1 MPDPSSPSDSGLS
14 ERAQSLLK
22 SLVERFIA
30 DGQPVGSRMLAED
43 SEIKLSP
50 ATVRNVM
57 ADLEDL
63 GLITSPHT
71 SSGRIPTVQGYR
83 LFIDKLLTIKPI
95 EDEQVELFRRQLEQ
109 QANDSNSYGLNSS
122 DLLIENASGML
133 SAVTKMA
140 GVVMLPKHEKV
151 ILKHIEFL
159 ILSTTSVLVIIV
171 LKNDEVINKVINTQ
185 RKYTSIE
192 LQQTA
197 NFLNQEYA
205 GHELSSIRSKL
216 YKGMQDVRED
226 MHRMMQAA
234 VEMADQV
241 IDKNKDSDFILAG
254 ETNLMHYN
262 EMADVDKLRQLF
274 EAFNTKQDM
283 LHLLDNSIHADGMQ
297 IFIGEESGYSA
308 FGECSVVTSP
318 YKVDDQIVGVL
329 GVIGPTRM
337 AYDRVI
343 PIVDVTAK
351 LLGSVLTSE

>member
-1 MPDPSSPSDSGLS
+1 MPDPSELS
-14 ERAQSLLK
+14 ESGISDRAQYLLK
-22 SLVERFIA
+22 SLVEHYIA
-30 DGQPVGSRMLAED
+30 DGQPVGSRVLAKD
-43 SEIKLSP
+43 SGIKLSP

-57 ADLEDL
+57 SDLEDL
-63 GLITSPHT
+63 GLITAPHT

-83 LFIDKLLTIKPI
+83 LFIDNLLTIKPLGT
-95 EDEQVELFRRQLEQ
+95 EQIKQFKSQLEGQ
-109 QANDSNSYGLNSS
+109 PSS
-122 DLLIENASGML
+122 SGVPSSEKLIETASGML

-140 GVVMLPKHEKV
+140 GIVMLPKHEKV

-159 ILSTTSVLVIIV
+159 ILSTSSVLVIMV
-171 LKNDEVINKVINTQ
+171 VNNEEVINKVINTQ
-185 RKYTSIE
+185 REYSSVE

-205 GHELSSIRSKL
+205 GHELESIRSSL

-226 MHRMMQAA
+226 MHRIMQTA

-254 ETNLMHYN
+254 ETNLMQYN
-262 EMADVDKLRQLF
+262 EMGDVDKLRQLF
-274 EAFNTKQDM
+274 EAFNTKQDV

-318 YKVDDQIVGVL
+318 YTVDDQVVGVL

-337 AYDRVI
+337 AYDKVI

>member
-1 MPDPSSPSDSGLS
+1 MSGSSDLTATVLS
-14 ERAQSLLK
+14 ERAQYLLK
-22 SLVERFIA
+22 SLVERYIT
-30 DGQPVGSRMLAED
+30 DGQPVGSRMLAQG
-43 SEIKLSP
+43 SGIKLSP
-50 ATVRNVM
+50 ATVRSVM

-71 SSGRIPTVQGYR
+71 SAGRIPTVQGYR
-83 LFIDKLLTIKPI
+83 LFIDKLLTIKPLGT
-95 EDEQVELFRRQLEQ
+95 EQVDQFKRQLEQ
-109 QANDSNSYGLNSS
+109 QARAGASS
-122 DLLIENASGML
+122 SEFLIENASGLL

-140 GVVMLPKHEKV
+140 GIVMLPKQGKV

-159 ILSTTSVLVIIV
+159 ILSTTSILVIIV
-171 LKNDEVINKVINTQ
+171 LNNNEVINKAIKTQ
-185 RKYTSIE
+185 REYSSLE

-197 NFLNQEYA
+197 NFLNKEYV
-205 GHELSSIRSKL
+205 GHELSSIRGKL
-216 YKGMQDVRED
+216 FKSMQDVRED
-226 MHRMMQAA
+226 MQKIMLTA

-241 IDKNKDSDFILAG
+241 IDRNKDSDFILAG

-262 EMADVDKLRQLF
+262 EMGDVEKLRKLF

-283 LHLLDNSIHADGMQ
+283 LHLLDNSIHADGMH

-318 YKVDDQIVGVL
+318 YKVNDQIVGVL

>member
-1 MPDPSSPSDSGLS
+1 MSESSELSESGLS
-14 ERAQSLLK
+14 ERAQYLLK
-22 SLVERFIA
+22 SLIERYIG
-30 DGQPVGSRMLAED
+30 DGQPVGSRVLAKD
-43 SEIKLSP
+43 SGIKLSP

-71 SSGRIPTVQGYR
+71 SAGRIPTIQGYR
-83 LFIDKLLTIKPI
+83 LFVDNLLTVKPLDDSQI
-95 EDEQVELFRRQLEQ
+95 DEFKSQLNIQ
-109 QANDSNSYGLNSS
+109 MPSGNAGVGS
-122 DLLIENASGML
+122 DNLIENASGML

-140 GVVMLPKHEKV
+140 GVVMLPKREKV
-151 ILKHIEFL
+151 ILQHIEFL
-159 ILSTTSVLVIIV
+159 ILSSNSVLVIIV
-171 LKNDEVINKVINTQ
+171 VNGDEVINKVITTK
-185 RKYTSIE
+185 REYSSIE

-197 NFLNQEYA
+197 NLLNKEYA
-205 GHELSSIRSKL
+205 GHELSSIRGKL
-216 YKGMQDVRED
+216 FKSMQDVRDD
-226 MHRMMQAA
+226 MHRIMQTA

-254 ETNLMHYN
+254 ETNLMQYN
-262 EMADVDKLRQLF
+262 DMGNMDKLRQLF

-283 LHLLDNSIHADGMQ
+283 LHLLDNSIQADGMQ

-318 YKVDDQIVGVL
+318 YKVEDQVVGVL

-337 AYDRVI
+337 AYDKVI

>member
-1 MPDPSSPSDSGLS
+1 MSESPDFPESVLS
-14 ERAQSLLK
+14 ERAQYLLK
-22 SLVERFIA
+22 SLVERYIA
-30 DGQPVGSRMLAED
+30 DGQPVGSRVLAKD
-43 SEIKLSP
+43 SGIKLSP

-57 ADLEDL
+57 SDLEDL

-71 SSGRIPTVQGYR
+71 SAGRIPTVQGYR
-83 LFIDKLLTIKPI
+83 LFIDTLLTIEPLA
-95 EDEQVELFRRQLEQ
+95 DTQVAAFQAQLES
-109 QANDSNSYGLNSS
+109 QAKEASAEH
-122 DLLIENASGML
+122 LIEKASGML

-140 GVVMLPKHEKV
+140 GVVMLPRHDKV

-159 ILSTTSVLVIIV
+159 ILSTNSILVIMV
-171 LKNDEVINKVINTQ
+171 VNNDEVINKVINTQ
-185 RKYTSIE
+185 REYSSIE

-205 GHELSSIRSKL
+205 GHELSNIRSSL
-216 YKGMQDVRED
+216 YKSMQEVRED
-226 MHRMMQAA
+226 MHRIMQTA

-241 IDKNKDSDFILAG
+241 IDKNKDADFILAG
-254 ETNLMHYN
+254 ETNLMQYN

-274 EAFNTKQDM
+274 EAFNTKQDV

-318 YKVDDQIVGVL
+318 YQVDDQIVGVL

-337 AYDRVI
+337 AYDKVI

>member
-1 MPDPSSPSDSGLS
+1 MSESSGFAESGLS
-14 ERAQSLLK
+14 ERAQYLLK
-22 SLVERFIA
+22 SLVERYIA
-30 DGQPVGSRMLAED
+30 DGQPVGSRVLAKD
-43 SEIKLSP
+43 SGIKLSP

-71 SSGRIPTVQGYR
+71 SAGRIPTVQGYR
-83 LFIDKLLTIKPI
+83 LFIDNLLTVKPLAT
-95 EDEQVELFRRQLEQ
+95 EQVDEFRLQLEPQ
-109 QANDSNSYGLNSS
+109 LHAGTSES
-122 DLLIENASGML
+122 LIESASGML

-151 ILKHIEFL
+151 TLQHIEFL
-159 ILSTTSVLVIIV
+159 ILSSTSVLVIMV
-171 LKNDEVINKVINTQ
+171 VNNDEVINKVIDTQ
-185 RKYTSIE
+185 REYSSLE

-197 NFLNQEYA
+197 NLLNQEYA
-205 GHELSSIRSKL
+205 GHELSSIRGNLFKS
-216 YKGMQDVRED
+216 MQKVRED
-226 MHRMMQAA
+226 MHRIMQTA

-254 ETNLMHYN
+254 ETNLMAYN
-262 EMADVDKLRQLF
+262 EMGDVEKLRQLF

-283 LHLLDNSIHADGMQ
+283 LHLLDNSIHAEGMQ

-318 YKVDDQIVGVL
+318 YKVDDQVVGVL

-337 AYDRVI
+337 AYGKVI

>member
-1 MPDPSSPSDSGLS
+1 MSESSDLLGTGLS
-14 ERAQSLLK
+14 ERAQYLLK
-22 SLVERFIA
+22 SLVERYIA

-43 SEIKLSP
+43 SGIKLSP

-57 ADLEDL
+57 HDLEDL

-71 SSGRIPTVQGYR
+71 SAGRIPTVQGYR
-83 LFIDKLLTIKPI
+83 LFIDKLLTIKPLGA
-95 EDEQVELFRRQLEQ
+95 EQIDKFKLQLEQ
-109 QANDSNSYGLNSS
+109 QARSGSTSS
-122 DLLIENASGML
+122 DFLIENASGML

-159 ILSTTSVLVIIV
+159 ILSTNSVLVIVV
-171 LKNDEVINKVINTQ
+171 LNNNEVINKVIKTQ
-185 RKYTSIE
+185 REYTSIE

-197 NFLNQEYA
+197 NLLNQEYA
-205 GHELSSIRSKL
+205 GHEMSSIRSSLFKS
-216 YKGMQDVRED
+216 MQDVRED
-226 MHRMMQAA
+226 MHKMMQTA

-254 ETNLMHYN
+254 ETNLMNYN
-262 EMADVDKLRQLF
+262 EMGNVDKLRKLF

-318 YKVDDQIVGVL
+318 YKVNDQIVGVL

>member
-1 MPDPSSPSDSGLS
+1 MSESSDLSESGLS
-14 ERAQSLLK
+14 ERAQYLLK
-22 SLVERFIA
+22 SLVERYIA
-30 DGQPVGSRMLAED
+30 DGQPVGSRILAKD
-43 SEIKLSP
+43 SGIKLSP

-71 SSGRIPTVQGYR
+71 SAGRIPTVQGYR
-83 LFIDKLLTIKPI
+83 LFIDNLITIKPMGS
-95 EDEQVELFRRQLEQ
+95 EQVEQFKLKFNQE
-109 QANDSNSYGLNSS
+109 ANIGISS
-122 DLLIENASGML
+122 SGDMVEKASSLL
-133 SAVTKMA
+133 SAVTQMA

-151 ILKHIEFL
+151 ILKHVEFL
-159 ILSTTSVLVIIV
+159 ILSSKSILVILV
-171 LKNDEVINKVINTQ
+171 VNNDEVINKVIDTK
-185 RKYTSIE
+185 REYSSVE

-197 NFLNQEYA
+197 NFFNQEYV
-205 GHELSSIRSKL
+205 GHELSSIRSHL
-216 YKGMQDVRED
+216 YKSMQDMRD
-226 MHRMMQAA
+226 NMHGIMQTA

-262 EMADVDKLRQLF
+262 DMGDMDKLRQLF

-283 LHLLDNSIHADGMQ
+283 LHILDNSIHADGLQ

-318 YKVDDQIVGVL
+318 YKVDDQVVGVL

-337 AYDRVI
+337 AYDKVI

>member
-1 MPDPSSPSDSGLS
+1 MSESSDLLESGLS
-14 ERAQSLLK
+14 ERAQYLLK
-22 SLVERFIA
+22 SLVERYIS

-43 SEIKLSP
+43 SGIKLSS

-57 ADLEDL
+57 HDLEGL
-63 GLITSPHT
+63 GLITAPHT
-71 SSGRIPTVQGYR
+71 SAGRIPTVQGYR
-83 LFIDKLLTIKPI
+83 LFIDKLLTTKPL
-95 EDEQVELFRRQLEQ
+95 ETEQIQEFKLQLEQ
-109 QANDSNSYGLNSS
+109 QVQAGETSS
-122 DLLIENASGML
+122 ELLIENASGML

-140 GVVMLPKHEKV
+140 GIVMLPKHEQV

-159 ILSTTSVLVIIV
+159 ILSTNSVLVIVV
-171 LKNDEVINKVINTQ
+171 LNNNEVINKVIKTQ
-185 RKYTSIE
+185 REYSSIE

-205 GHELSSIRSKL
+205 GHEMSSIRSSL
-216 YKGMQDVRED
+216 YKSMQDVRED
-226 MHRMMQAA
+226 MHKIMQTA

-241 IDKNKDSDFILAG
+241 IDKSKDSDFILAG
-254 ETNLMHYN
+254 ETNLMNYN
-262 EMADVDKLRQLF
+262 EMGDVDKLRQLF

>member
-1 MPDPSSPSDSGLS
+1 MTESSTLSGSGLS
-14 ERAQSLLK
+14 ERAQYLLK
-22 SLVERFIA
+22 SLVERYIA
-30 DGQPVGSRMLAED
+30 DGQPVGSRILAKD
-43 SEIKLSP
+43 SGIKLSP

-71 SSGRIPTVQGYR
+71 SAGRIPTVQGYR
-83 LFIDKLLTIKPI
+83 LFIDNLLTIKPLGT
-95 EDEQVELFRRQLEQ
+95 EQIDQFRNQLESQ
-109 QANDSNSYGLNSS
+109 IEGGLSS
-122 DLLIENASGML
+122 DLLVENASGML

-140 GVVMLPKHEKV
+140 GVVMLPKREKV
-151 ILKHIEFL
+151 ILQHIEFL
-159 ILSTTSVLVIIV
+159 ILSATSVLVIMV
-171 LKNDEVINKVINTQ
+171 VNNDEVINKVINTQ
-185 RKYTSIE
+185 REYSSIE

-205 GHELSSIRSKL
+205 GQELAGIRGKL
-216 YKGMQDVRED
+216 YKSMQQVRED
-226 MHRMMQAA
+226 MHRIMQTA

-241 IDKNKDSDFILAG
+241 IDKNKDSDFVLAG
-254 ETNLMHYN
+254 ETNLMNYN
-262 EMADVDKLRQLF
+262 EMGDVDKLRQLF

-283 LHLLDNSIHADGMQ
+283 LHLLDNSIHAEGMQ

-318 YKVDDQIVGVL
+318 YKVEDQVVGVL

-337 AYDRVI
+337 AYDKVI

>member
-1 MPDPSSPSDSGLS
+1 MAESSDLSEQGLS
-14 ERAQSLLK
+14 ERAQYLLK
-22 SLVERFIA
+22 SLVERYIA
-30 DGQPVGSRMLAED
+30 DGQPVGSRALAKD
-43 SEIKLSP
+43 SGIKLSP

-71 SSGRIPTVQGYR
+71 SAGRIPTVQGYR
-83 LFIDKLLTIKPI
+83 LFIDNLLTIKPL
-95 EDEQVELFRRQLEQ
+95 DSGQVDQFRSQLEQ
-109 QANDSNSYGLNSS
+109 QVTQGAVSS

-140 GVVMLPKHEKV
+140 GVVMLPKREQV

-159 ILSTTSVLVIIV
+159 ILSANSILVIMV
-171 LKNDEVINKVINTQ
+171 VNNDEVINKVINTK
-185 RKYTSIE
+185 REYSSIE

-197 NFLNQEYA
+197 NLLNQEYA
-205 GHELSSIRSKL
+205 GQELSGIRGKL
-216 YKGMQDVRED
+216 YKSMQQVRED
-226 MHRMMQAA
+226 MHRIMQTA

-241 IDKNKDSDFILAG
+241 IDKNKDTDFILAG
-254 ETNLMHYN
+254 ETNLMSYN
-262 EMADVDKLRQLF
+262 EMGDVDMLRQLF

-283 LHLLDNSIHADGMQ
+283 LHLLDNSIHAEGMQ

-318 YKVDDQIVGVL
+318 YQVDDQIVGVL

-337 AYDRVI
+337 AYDKVI

>member
-1 MPDPSSPSDSGLS
+1 MSDPSELSESGIS
-14 ERAQSLLK
+14 ERAQYLLK
-22 SLVERFIA
+22 SLVERYIA
-30 DGQPVGSRMLAED
+30 DGQPVGSRVLAKN
-43 SEIKLSP
+43 SGIKLSP

-57 ADLEDL
+57 SDLEDL

-71 SSGRIPTVQGYR
+71 SAGRIPTVQGYR
-83 LFIDKLLTIKPI
+83 LFIDSLLTIKPLASAQI
-95 EDEQVELFRRQLEQ
+95 DDFKAQLED
-109 QANDSNSYGLNSS
+109 QAHLSS
-122 DLLIENASGML
+122 TDNLIEKASGML

-140 GVVMLPKHEKV
+140 GVVMLPKRDKV

-159 ILSTTSVLVIIV
+159 ILSTNSVLVILV
-171 LKNDEVINKVINTQ
+171 VNNDEVINKVIKTQ
-185 RKYTSIE
+185 REYSSIE

-205 GHELSSIRSKL
+205 GQELESIRSKL
-216 YKGMQDVRED
+216 YKGMQNVRED
-226 MHRMMQAA
+226 MHSIMQTA

-254 ETNLMHYN
+254 ETNLMQYN
-262 EMADVDKLRQLF
+262 EMGDVDKLRQLF

-297 IFIGEESGYSA
+297 IFIGDESGYSA

-337 AYDRVI
+337 AYDKVI

>member
-1 MPDPSSPSDSGLS
+1 MSESSDLSESGLS
-14 ERAQSLLK
+14 ERAQYLLK
-22 SLVERFIA
+22 SLIERYIG
-30 DGQPVGSRMLAED
+30 DGQPVGSRVLAKD
-43 SEIKLSP
+43 SGIKLSP

-71 SSGRIPTVQGYR
+71 SAGRIPTIQGYR
-83 LFIDKLLTIKPI
+83 LFVDNLLTVKPLDNSQI
-95 EDEQVELFRRQLEQ
+95 DEFKSQLNIQ
-109 QANDSNSYGLNSS
+109 LPAGASSS
-122 DLLIENASGML
+122 DSLIENASGML

-140 GVVMLPKHEKV
+140 GVVMLPKREKV
-151 ILKHIEFL
+151 ILQHIEFL
-159 ILSTTSVLVIIV
+159 ILSSSSILVVIV
-171 LKNDEVINKVINTQ
+171 VNGDEVINKVITTK
-185 RKYTSIE
+185 REYSSIE

-197 NFLNQEYA
+197 NLLNKEYA
-205 GHELSSIRSKL
+205 GHELASIRGKL
-216 YKGMQDVRED
+216 FKSMQDVRDD
-226 MHRMMQAA
+226 MHRIMQTA
-234 VEMADQV
+234 VDMADQV

-254 ETNLMHYN
+254 ETNLMQYN
-262 EMADVDKLRQLF
+262 DMGSMDKLRQLF

-283 LHLLDNSIHADGMQ
+283 LHLLDNSIQADGMQ

-337 AYDRVI
+337 AYDKVI

>member
-1 MPDPSSPSDSGLS
+1 MSESSDLTESVLS
-14 ERAQSLLK
+14 ERAQCLLK
-22 SLVERFIA
+22 SLVERYIA
-30 DGQPVGSRMLAED
+30 DGQPVGSRVLAED
-43 SEIKLSP
+43 SGIKLSP

-57 ADLEDL
+57 SDLEDL

-71 SSGRIPTVQGYR
+71 SAGRIPTVQGYR
-83 LFIDKLLTIKPI
+83 LFIDSLLTVKPLA
-95 EDEQVELFRRQLEQ
+95 ESQVEQFKSQLEQ
-109 QANDSNSYGLNSS
+109 QARSNISSS
-122 DLLIENASGML
+122 DGLIENASGML
-133 SAVTKMA
+133 SAVTRMA

-159 ILSTTSVLVIIV
+159 ILSTKSVLVILV
-171 LKNDEVINKVINTQ
+171 VNNDEVINKVIDTQ
-185 RKYTSIE
+185 REYSSIE

-197 NFLNQEYA
+197 NFLNQEYS
-205 GHELSSIRSKL
+205 GHELSSIRANL
-216 YKGMQDVRED
+216 YKSMQDVREN
-226 MHRMMQAA
+226 MHRIMQTA

-241 IDKNKDSDFILAG
+241 IDKNKDSDFIMAG
-254 ETNLMHYN
+254 ETNLMQYN
-262 EMADVDKLRQLF
+262 EMGDVEKLRQLF
-274 EAFNTKQDM
+274 EAFDTKQDV
-283 LHLLDNSIHADGMQ
+283 LHLLDNSIHANGMH

-337 AYDRVI
+337 AYDKVI

>member
-1 MPDPSSPSDSGLS
+1 MSELSELSDLSESGLS
-14 ERAQSLLK
+14 ERAQCLLK
-22 SLVERFIA
+22 SLIERYIV
-30 DGQPVGSRMLAED
+30 DGQPVGSRMLAKD
-43 SEIKLSP
+43 SGIKLSP

-71 SSGRIPTVQGYR
+71 SAGRIPTIQGYR
-83 LFIDKLLTIKPI
+83 LFVDNLLTVKPL
-95 EDEQVELFRRQLEQ
+95 DNEQINQFKSQLELQ
-109 QANDSNSYGLNSS
+109 VPNGLASS
-122 DLLIENASGML
+122 ESLIENASGML

-140 GVVMLPKHEKV
+140 GVVMLPRRDKV
-151 ILKHIEFL
+151 ILQHIEFL
-159 ILSTTSVLVIIV
+159 ILSSSSVLVIMV
-171 LKNDEVINKVINTQ
+171 VNADEVINKVINT
-185 RKYTSIE
+185 RREYSAIE

-197 NFLNQEYA
+197 NLLNQEYA
-205 GHELSSIRSKL
+205 GHELSSIRGKL
-216 YKGMQDVRED
+216 FQSMQDVRDD
-226 MHRMMQAA
+226 MHNIMQTA

-254 ETNLMHYN
+254 ATNLMQYN
-262 EMADVDKLRQLF
+262 DMGDMDKLRQLF

-283 LHLLDNSIHADGMQ
+283 LHLLDNSIQADGMQ

-318 YKVDDQIVGVL
+318 YKVEEQIVGVL

-337 AYDRVI
+337 AYDKVI

>member
-1 MPDPSSPSDSGLS
+1 MSESSDLTESVLS
-14 ERAQSLLK
+14 ERAQCLLK
-22 SLVERFIA
+22 SLVERYIA
-30 DGQPVGSRMLAED
+30 DGQPVGSRVLAED
-43 SEIKLSP
+43 SGIKLSP

-57 ADLEDL
+57 SDLEDL

-71 SSGRIPTVQGYR
+71 SAGRIPTVQGYR
-83 LFIDKLLTIKPI
+83 LFIDNLLTVKPLADAQI
-95 EDEQVELFRRQLEQ
+95 EQFKSQLEQ
-109 QANDSNSYGLNSS
+109 QARSNISSS
-122 DLLIENASGML
+122 DGLIENASGML

-159 ILSTTSVLVIIV
+159 ILSTKSVLVILV
-171 LKNDEVINKVINTQ
+171 VNNDEVINKVIDTQ
-185 RKYTSIE
+185 REYSSIE

-197 NFLNQEYA
+197 NFLNQEYS
-205 GHELSSIRSKL
+205 GHELSSIRANL
-216 YKGMQDVRED
+216 YKSMQDVREN
-226 MHRMMQAA
+226 MHRIMQTA

-241 IDKNKDSDFILAG
+241 IDKHKDSDFIMAG
-254 ETNLMHYN
+254 ETNLMQYN
-262 EMADVDKLRQLF
+262 EMGDVDKLRQLF
-274 EAFNTKQDM
+274 EAFNTKQDV
-283 LHLLDNSIHADGMQ
+283 LHLLDNSIHANGMH

-337 AYDRVI
+337 AYDKVI

>member
-1 MPDPSSPSDSGLS
+1 MSESSDFSETGLS
-14 ERAQSLLK
+14 ERAQYLLK
-22 SLVERFIA
+22 SLVERYIA

-43 SEIKLSP
+43 SGIKLSP

-57 ADLEDL
+57 HDLEDL

-71 SSGRIPTVQGYR
+71 SAGRIPTVQGYR

-95 EDEQVELFRRQLEQ
+95 GAKQVAQFKSQLEQ
-109 QANDSNSYGLNSS
+109 QARSGAESS
-122 DLLIENASGML
+122 DFLIENASGML

-140 GVVMLPKHEKV
+140 GVVMLPRHENV

-159 ILSTTSVLVIIV
+159 ILSTNSVLVIVV
-171 LKNDEVINKVINTQ
+171 LNNNEVINKVIKTQ
-185 RKYTSIE
+185 REYSSIE

-205 GHELSSIRSKL
+205 GHEFSNIRASL

-226 MHRMMQAA
+226 MHKMMQTA

-254 ETNLMHYN
+254 ETNLMNYN
-262 EMADVDKLRQLF
+262 EMGNVDKLRKLF

>member
-1 MPDPSSPSDSGLS
+1 MSESSDLTETGLS
-14 ERAQSLLK
+14 ERAQCLLK
-22 SLVERFIA
+22 SLVERYIA
-30 DGQPVGSRMLAED
+30 DGQPVGSRVLAED
-43 SEIKLSP
+43 SGIKLSP

-57 ADLEDL
+57 SDLEDL

-71 SSGRIPTVQGYR
+71 SAGRIPTVQGYR
-83 LFIDKLLTIKPI
+83 LFIDSLLTVKPLA
-95 EDEQVELFRRQLEQ
+95 ESQVEQFKSQLEQ
-109 QANDSNSYGLNSS
+109 QARSNISSS
-122 DLLIENASGML
+122 DGLIENASGML
-133 SAVTKMA
+133 SAVTRMA

-159 ILSTTSVLVIIV
+159 ILSTKSVLVILV
-171 LKNDEVINKVINTQ
+171 VNNDEVINKVIDTQ
-185 RKYTSIE
+185 REYSSIE

-197 NFLNQEYA
+197 NFLNQEYS
-205 GHELSSIRSKL
+205 GHELSSIRANL
-216 YKGMQDVRED
+216 YKSMQDVREN
-226 MHRMMQAA
+226 MHRIMQTA

-241 IDKNKDSDFILAG
+241 IDKNKDSDFIMAG
-254 ETNLMHYN
+254 ETNLMQYN
-262 EMADVDKLRQLF
+262 EMGDVEKLRQLF
-274 EAFNTKQDM
+274 EAFDTKQDV
-283 LHLLDNSIHADGMQ
+283 LHLLDNSIHANGMH

-337 AYDRVI
+337 AYDKVI